1 MDPYPDPR
9 DMTNDALFVVHVLP
23 RLYRPSGVLKQSR
36 VSLALA
42 SSRSLA
48 NPLVDVA
55 SSSSRS
61 ASAGDASGTSRT
73 RVWTRAGGDAAAVVD
88 MDGYDDDALRSEEER
103 LLRAMKNPSAVRDAA
118 SAIDRPGVGSTTR
131 RDAGMP
137 ATRSGRGTRS
147 SGRRG
152 TKGVGSV
159 EKAEV
164 VDDDVVD
171 DDGDDE
177 TPSTSEEVNEEEES
191 DDEDT
196 VVDASEDA
204 RDDGREGGR
213 GKRRPAADDEPSGA
227 NQSGSRATRKKT
239 RPANE
244 DEMVHAYDAL
254 DAKNRGFFTAR
265 DLRRVADANGFPDWR
280 DDDVRAM
287 LALFKPENVR
297 NAMDANDPSL
307 YRMTREEF
315 EDVVRRSGARVTR

>member
-1 MDPYPDPR
+1 
-9 DMTNDALFVVHVLP
+9 V
-23 RLYRPSGVLKQSR
+23 
-36 VSLALA
+36 
-42 SSRSLA
+42 
-48 NPLVDVA
+48 
-55 SSSSRS
+55 
-61 ASAGDASGTSRT
+61 RT
-73 RVWTRAGGDAAAVVD
+73 TT
-88 MDGYDDDALRSEEER
+88 DALRSEEQR
-103 LLRAMKNPSAVRDAA
+103 LLGAMKNPSAVRDAA
-118 SAIDRPGVGSTTR
+118 SAIDRSGVGWTTR

-137 ATRSGRGTRS
+137 ATRSGRGTRL

-191 DDEDT
+191 DGDDT
-196 VVDASEDA
+196 VVDALEDA

-213 GKRRPAADDEPSGA
+213 GKRRPAADDAPSGA

-244 DEMVHAYDAL
+244 DEMEHAYDAL
-254 DAKNRGFFTAR
+254 DAKSRGFFTAR

>member
-1 MDPYPDPR
+1 M
-9 DMTNDALFVVHVLP
+9 
-23 RLYRPSGVLKQSR
+23 
-36 VSLALA
+36 
-42 SSRSLA
+42 
-48 NPLVDVA
+48 
-55 SSSSRS
+55 
-61 ASAGDASGTSRT
+61 
-73 RVWTRAGGDAAAVVD
+73 
-88 MDGYDDDALRSEEER
+88 E
-103 LLRAMKNPSAVRDAA
+103 NPSAVRDAV

-131 RDAGMP
+131 LDAGMP

-147 SGRRG
+147 PRRRG

-159 EKAEV
+159 QKAEV
-164 VDDDVVD
+164 VVDDEVD
-171 DDGDDE
+171 DDGDE
-177 TPSTSEEVNEEEES
+177 TPSTSEEVDEEEES
-191 DDEDT
+191 DDDDT

-204 RDDGREGGR
+204 RNDGREGGR
-213 GKRRPAADDEPSGA
+213 GKRRPAADDEPSSA

-244 DEMVHAYDAL
+244 DEMEHAYDAL

-287 LALFKPENVR
+287 LALFKSENVR